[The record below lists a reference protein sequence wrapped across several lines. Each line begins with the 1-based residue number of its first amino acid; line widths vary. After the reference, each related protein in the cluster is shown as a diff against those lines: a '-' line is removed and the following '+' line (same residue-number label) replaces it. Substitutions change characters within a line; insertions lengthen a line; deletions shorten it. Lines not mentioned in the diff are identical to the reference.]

1 MARKNPPWDGEKL
14 YFKGDDYFKDVLTA
28 IRGASRSVDFE
39 VYIFE
44 KGFLGDRVATALI
57 QAVRRGVRVRL
68 LVDGIG
74 SPDFAAYG
82 SRLQK
87 GGVQFRVYRRVPPL
101 FHLARRF
108 FNFFLHRK
116 PAPRTGRFW
125 FRMNHRDHRKLV
137 MVDGSRVW
145 LGGFN
150 VSDAHLESIAGPKA
164 WRDTG
169 LLLSRVKDRAFQLAF
184 NTAWHDR
191 FHRRH
196 WRFYRRQL
204 IAWLSRKSSTHS
216 VQINATH
223 RLRSRFHR
231 ELLGRLRSARRR
243 IWVITPYFVPTIP
256 LYRAILHAALQ
267 GRDVRLILPEKSD
280 VPFVRWAS
288 MAFFHPLLKAGC
300 RIFEY
305 RKSIL
310 HAKTLMVDDWAL
322 VGSSNLNHR
331 SFLFDLEVDVVLQ
344 RDASLNFLE
353 RQYVSDLGK
362 SREIRLADLK
372 LRPFWIRFLT
382 WLFFHLRHWI

>member
-1 MARKNPPWDGEKL
+1 MARKSPPWGGEKL
-14 YFKGDDYFKDVLTA
+14 YFKGDDYFKDVLQA
-28 IRGASRSVDFE
+28 IRLSKQSVDFE

-44 KGFLGDRVATALI
+44 KGVLGDRVASALI

-68 LVDGIG
+68 LADGIG
-74 SPDFAAYG
+74 SPDFAVVYG
-82 SRLQK
+82 PRLQK
-87 GGVQFRVYRRVPPL
+87 GGVRFRVYRRIPPFIRL
-101 FHLARRF
+101 FRRIF
-108 FNFFLHRK
+108 TSLLRRK
-116 PAPRTGRFW
+116 FQPGRFW
-125 FRMNHRDHRKLV
+125 FRMNHRDHRKLI
-137 MVDGSRVW
+137 MVDGIRIW

-150 VSDAHLESIAGPKA
+150 VSDEHLESVAGSKA

-169 LLLSRVKDRAFQLAF
+169 LGLSSVRDRAFPLAF
-184 NTAWHDR
+184 NTAWYDR
-191 FHRRH
+191 FHRRY

-204 IAWLSRKSSTHS
+204 IAWLSRKSSFHP
-216 VQINATH
+216 VQINATR

-256 LYRAILHAALQ
+256 LYRALLHAALQ
-267 GRDVRLILPEKSD
+267 GRDVRFILPEKSD

-310 HAKTLMVDDWAL
+310 HAKTLIVDDWAL

-331 SFLFDLEVDVVLQ
+331 SFLFDLEVDAVLQ
-344 RDASLNFLE
+344 QAASLKSLE
-353 RQYVSDLGK
+353 RQYASDLQK
-362 SREIRLADLK
+362 SREIHFSDLK